1 MRCLTRLLTAM
12 SALATLAACSSTP
25 QPTEVACHAQRAP
38 NIILVVAD
46 DLGYGEL
53 GCYGQTKIRTPNIDR
68 LAAEG
73 ARFTQFYSAAPV
85 CAPSRAALMTGLHLG
100 HSPIRD
106 NSEVEPE
113 GQGPL
118 PQNAT
123 TLADDLHAAGFA
135 TACIGK
141 WGLGFVGSTGDPN
154 ANGFDLFYGFNCQRQ
169 AHNYYP
175 THLWRNGEKIVLEGN
190 TPKSRVEAVF
200 APDLMLE
207 AATSFID
214 DAKDAPFFLAFMSTM
229 PHMAMQP
236 TAFDL
241 HRYKGAFEE
250 TPYIGGK
257 GYLSH
262 PTPRAGYAAM
272 ITRLDADVGALRA
285 AIERNGLSDNTII
298 IVTSDNGPTHDVGGV
313 DTTFFDS
320 TAGLRGRKGSVWEGG
335 IRVPCVVWWPSH
347 IDAARVINTPA
358 WSVDLRASLASFAR
372 ATAVTTDGVD
382 LSALL
387 VKNSPLAARTLYWP
401 FPGYGGQQAVREG
414 DWKLVR
420 RDLAAHAKKATVQAT
435 DHWQLYNLA
444 ADPNET
450 TDVAAQHPDVV
461 ARLALY
467 ASEQYEVS
475 AEFPLPGVH

>member
-12 SALATLAACSSTP
+12 SALVTLAACSSTP

-106 NSEVEPE
+106 NSEIEPE

-118 PQNAT
+118 PQSAT
-123 TLADDLHAAGFA
+123 TLADDLHAAGFV

-141 WGLGFVGSTGDPN
+141 WGLGFVGSTGDP
-154 ANGFDLFYGFNCQRQ
+154 
-169 AHNYYP
+169 
-175 THLWRNGEKIVLEGN
+175 
-190 TPKSRVEAVF
+190 
-200 APDLMLE
+200 PDLMLE

-214 DAKDAPFFLAFMSTM
+214 DAKGAPFFLAFMSTM

-241 HRYKGAFEE
+241 HRYEGAFEE

-272 ITRLDADVGALRA
+272 VTRLDADVGALRA

-313 DTTFFDS
+313 DTAFFDS

-372 ATAVTTDGVD
+372 ATAATTDGVD

-387 VKNSPLAARTLYWP
+387 VENSPLATRTLYWP

-475 AEFPLPGVH
+475 AEFPLPGVD